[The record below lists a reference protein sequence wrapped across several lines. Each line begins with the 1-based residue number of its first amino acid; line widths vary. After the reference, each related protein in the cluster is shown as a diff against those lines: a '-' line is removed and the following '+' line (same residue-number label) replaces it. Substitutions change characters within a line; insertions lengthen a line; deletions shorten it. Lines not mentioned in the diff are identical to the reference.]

1 MIRFSVVV
9 FSLLLPLQAGEHWAY
24 VAPQKA
30 DVPATVNA
38 VDSLLDAARK
48 NAGVEA
54 AGLAPPRQR
63 IQRAAD
69 SLTGLQATAQQIQR
83 IEASPDDATWRALI
97 DELLTSPAYG
107 ERWARHWM
115 DVARYADTSGYNFM
129 QDNRYPY
136 AFTYRDWLV
145 RAFNDDMRYDEFVK
159 WQIAGDL
166 IADRADHPNLAAMG
180 FLTVGPR
187 SGKPEIIDDRIDVVS
202 RGFLA
207 STVAC
212 ARCHKHKTDP
222 ISMNDYYSLY
232 SIFENTYEPGEKPI
246 IGQVAD
252 AAARKTFEE
261 ERAKWQAADDAVR
274 QAFVDHLRAP
284 ESLAVYLELAW
295 LAKQGDWDLSKA
307 TSESF
312 TRGRYRPKAVI
323 EWRDFL
329 KGRAWDGESS
339 PRLTTWAK
347 ALAAAPAEERKTLC
361 QALAA
366 EWSNAA
372 AESELGVLKSQSGCP
387 LNYDIR
393 RISDFYDTEDG
404 NKHRARGSELSRLL
418 AEHPGSPPR
427 AMVLNDESKW
437 QDARIFLRGNP
448 ATPGE
453 KIDREWLSFL
463 GGGKFPEGK
472 SPRLALAE
480 KITDAANP
488 LTDRVIVNR
497 VWAWHF
503 GAPML
508 DPSDFGM
515 QQQAPVLQPLLDHLA
530 VAFREHGSSMKEL
543 HRLLLTSR
551 AFRLADEGPEKNR
564 GIDEGNHFFWKWN
577 RQRVDFESMRDRLL
591 QSAGALDLTQ
601 RGGRSAKVDDPA
613 MDSRRSVYAFV
624 DRYALPNT
632 FVAFDLPHP
641 AHHSSRRI
649 ETIVPQQALYFL
661 NGPLVIRQAKKL
673 AADPALAQCAD
684 EKSRVD
690 WIYRRIFQ
698 RPATAEEAQCAA
710 DWMKSLTSENPKPPQ
725 DGVWEAL
732 HATDQNGVLGEM
744 QRFPMFAD
752 KVWKT
757 GSDLSTAP
765 VPWLHAGANSGHPNR
780 DHALVLRW
788 RAASAGQARMV
799 GELQKPQ
806 AQGAALVW
814 EIRANERQIIASG
827 ELRPEQKVPLEAPW
841 LDIKAGESLDFLLR
855 APNGHDFG
863 STGWKLSIQGR
874 ESPDGKIRELSNWE
888 KDFPQ
893 QAAVDANPLAD
904 LIQMLWAANEFH
916 FID

>member
-1 MIRFSVVV
+1 MIRFP
-9 FSLLLPLQAGEHWAY
+9 FMLLSLLLPLQAGEHWAY
-24 VAPQKA
+24 VAPQQA
-30 DVPATVNA
+30 DVPPTVNA
-38 VDSLLDAARK
+38 VDFLLDTARK

-54 AGLAPPRQR
+54 AGLAPPRQW
-63 IQRAAD
+63 IQRAAY
-69 SLTGLQATAQQIQR
+69 SLTGLQATAEQIQR
-83 IEASPDDATWRALI
+83 IEASPDEVTWRALV
-97 DELLTSPAYG
+97 DELLARPAYG

-115 DVARYADTSGYNFM
+115 DVARYAETSGYNFM

-232 SIFENTYEPGEKPI
+232 SIFENTDEPKEKPI
-246 IGQVAD
+246 IGQVED

-261 ERAKWQAADDAVR
+261 ERAKLQAADNAVR
-274 QAFVDHLRAP
+274 QVFVDHLRAP
-284 ESLAVYLELAW
+284 DSLAVYLELAW
-295 LAKQGDWDLSKA
+295 LAKQGSWDLSKA

-323 EWRDFL
+323 EWRDFM
-329 KGRAWDGESS
+329 KDRAWNGESS
-339 PRLTTWAK
+339 PRLTTWSK
-347 ALAAAPAEERKTLC
+347 AMAAASADERKALC

-366 EWSNAA
+366 EWSSTT

-387 LNYDIR
+387 LNYDIH

-427 AMVLNDESKW
+427 AMVLNDASKW

-472 SPRLALAE
+472 SPRLSLAE
-480 KITDAANP
+480 KITDASNP
-488 LTDRVIVNR
+488 LTDRVIVSR

-503 GAPML
+503 GTPML

-515 QQQAPVLQPLLDHLA
+515 QQQAPALQPLLDHLA
-530 VAFREHGSSMKEL
+530 ITFRERGSSLKEL
-543 HRLLLTSR
+543 HRVLLTSR
-551 AFRLADEGPEKNR
+551 VFRLAAEGPPKNR
-564 GIDEGNHFFWKWN
+564 SIDEGNYFFWKWN

-591 QSAGALDLTQ
+591 QSAGSLDISQ
-601 RGGRSAKVDDPA
+601 RGGTSGKVDDPA
-613 MDSRRSVYAFV
+613 MDSRRSVFAFV

-641 AHHSSRRI
+641 DHHSSRRI

-673 AADPALAQCAD
+673 AADPALAQCPD
-684 EKSRVD
+684 EKSRID

-698 RPATAEEAQCAA
+698 RSATAEEARTAA
-710 DWMKSLTSENPKPPQ
+710 SWIKSLISPDTRPAQ

-732 HATDQNGVLGEM
+732 HATDLNGVLGEI
-744 QRFPMFAD
+744 QRFPIFAD

-757 GSDLSTAP
+757 APDLSTAP
-765 VPWLHAGANSGHPNR
+765 IPWLHAGANSGHPNR
-780 DHALVLRW
+780 DHALILRW
-788 RAASAGQARMV
+788 RAPSAGQFRMV
-799 GELQKPQ
+799 GELQKLQ
-806 AQGAALVW
+806 VQGAVLAW
-814 EIRANERQIIASG
+814 EIRENERQVIASG
-827 ELRPEQKVPLEAPW
+827 ELCPEQKVALDAPW
-841 LDIKAGESLDFLLR
+841 LDVKAGESLDVLLR

-863 STGWKLSIQGR
+863 SIGWKLVIQGR
-874 ESPDGKIRELSNWE
+874 ESPNGKIRELTNWE
-888 KDFPQ
+888 EDFPR
-893 QAAVDANPLAD
+893 QAQAEANPLAD